1 MSLVGNATNLILP
14 VNDRTFSNVSPGREQ
29 GRPTTDPQNIST
41 SESELEATPE
51 VIRAAAKAANDIT
64 RIFNTDIKFEVHE
77 ATGIEMMRIVDAQ
90 TGMVYREIPPE
101 QVLDMIE
108 KLWKTIG
115 VIIDTKA

>member
-1 MSLVGNATNLILP
+1 MSLVGNATNIILS
-14 VNDRTFSNVSPGREQ
+14 VNDRTFPNVSPGREQ

-51 VIRAAAKAANDIT
+51 VIRAAAKVANDIT
-64 RIFNTDIKFEVHE
+64 RIFNTDIKF
-77 ATGIEMMRIVDAQ
+77 DAQ